1 MPLIDPQ
8 LKAILV
14 CPTCHSDLEEDET
27 KGVLRCTNNGLEFP
41 VRDGIPIM
49 LVNEAGAVMSEAE
62 AETMRQETL
71 DEEAADSEM

>member
-14 CPTCHSDLEEDET
+14 CPLCHGDLEEDES
-27 KGVLRCTNNGLEFP
+27 KGVLRCQNDGTEFP

-49 LVNEAGAVMSEAE
+49 LV
-62 AETMRQETL
+62 
-71 DEEAADSEM
+71 EEKPAARTE

>member
-14 CPTCHSDLEEDET
+14 CPVCRGELEEDEA
-27 KGVLRCTNNGLEFP
+27 KQVLRCTQDGLEFA

-49 LVNEAGAVMSEAE
+49 LVPEKSAE
-62 AETMRQETL
+62 V
-71 DEEAADSEM
+71 

>member
-14 CPTCHSDLEEDET
+14 CPVCHSDLEEDEA
-27 KGVLRCTNNGLEFP
+27 KSVLRCTKDGMEFP

-49 LVNEAGAVMSEAE
+49 LVNEAGAAKSEAE
-62 AETMRQETL
+62 
-71 DEEAADSEM
+71 S